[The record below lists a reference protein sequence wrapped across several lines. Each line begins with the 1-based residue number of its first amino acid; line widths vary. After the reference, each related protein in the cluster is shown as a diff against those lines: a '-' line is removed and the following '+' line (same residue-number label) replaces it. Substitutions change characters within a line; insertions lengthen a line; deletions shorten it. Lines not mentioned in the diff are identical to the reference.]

1 MNNLK
6 EIVNSFDDIE
16 YTKNL
21 VTENDIQQ
29 LEEITESKFG
39 EELKF
44 YILNYGYLALNN
56 IEFFGVNSKQMS
68 KSDMIKT
75 TTELHLNFDLTK
87 NLVALI
93 KSTDDIY
100 YLVDEFDDVFR
111 FDSYINTI
119 EPLNIKLSTFIKN
132 TLETNS
138 FNF

>member
-6 EIVNSFDDIE
+6 EIINSFDDIE

-21 VTENDIQQ
+21 ITENDIQK
-29 LEEITESKFG
+29 LEEITESRFG

-44 YILNYGYLALNN
+44 YILNYGYIALNN
-56 IEFFGVNSKQMS
+56 IEFFGVNSKQME
-68 KSDMIKT
+68 KSDMIRT
-75 TTELHLNFDLTK
+75 TTEIHLNFDLTK

-100 YLVDEFDDVFR
+100 YLVDEFDNVFR

-119 EPLNIKLSTFIKN
+119 KPLNIKLSTFIKN
-132 TLETNS
+132 TLENNS
-138 FNF
+138 LNF

>member
-6 EIVNSFDDIE
+6 EIVNSFDDVE

-21 VTENDIQQ
+21 VTEKDIQH

-100 YLVDEFDDVFR
+100 YLVDEFDDVFL